1 MGIWQP
7 VDIEIIPY
15 KISTISSAFVNT
27 TLISD
32 KNSNLSI
39 VFYIKNWLN
48 TEVTN
53 NILIQIG
60 DFVNVT
66 KNITLKPYE
75 EKQVLISHKDYPQ
88 LKIDNSK
95 LWWPYQMGEPKLHN
109 FTIKVKDN
117 NQYYIYKKRIG
128 LREVSNEYYAEKHK
142 NGTLIKDRKVYK
154 INGKKIL
161 IKGAGWTP
169 DLFLRQTPENY
180 YEHINYVRD
189 MELNTIRLEGNSEG
203 EEFYDYY
210 FLRLN

>member
-15 KISTISSAFVNT
+15 KISSISSAFVNT

-66 KNITLKPYE
+66 KNITLKPNE

-95 LWWPYQMGEPKLHN
+95 LCWPY
-109 FTIKVKDN
+109 
-117 NQYYIYKKRIG
+117 
-128 LREVSNEYYAEKHK
+128 
-142 NGTLIKDRKVYK
+142 
-154 INGKKIL
+154 
-161 IKGAGWTP
+161 
-169 DLFLRQTPENY
+169 
-180 YEHINYVRD
+180 
-189 MELNTIRLEGNSEG
+189 
-203 EEFYDYY
+203 
-210 FLRLN
+210 